1 MMSKR
6 AGIATAIL
14 GIAFA
19 IAIAFL
25 MHQEHGGPPHLDLAL
40 PGNEPATLYMPEA
53 VGETAMPITP
63 RPAKQRPPAVVLVH
77 GFAADRVA
85 MSTLARRLAQNGYAV
100 LAIDLHGH
108 GSNRNPFALGVAEDN
123 VMRGDIRAAV
133 DYLRNSQL
141 VDAARI
147 VVMGHSMGAGAA
159 LDYATQ
165 DPNIAG
171 AVMISGGF
179 ALWGNQR
186 PCNALFILA
195 ERDPVFIRDDSI
207 KIAGMLA
214 GAKPPEWGK
223 LYGNYADGNA
233 VELTEVPGVDHVQI
247 IYSAQAAQWI
257 IGWLDG
263 INGIQRNLPIDPR
276 DERRV
281 SNGIAAGL
289 FLLLLIAV
297 GRLTGGFAETWP
309 QRGTE
314 RAWHGL
320 VLLAVAL
327 LVAMP
332 LAGIAPMAAVLSM
345 PVANEVVS
353 WFLIAGLIMV
363 AVLWNQASIEGP
375 VRPARPQAT
384 LGAAALAFG
393 LIAAMVVP
401 LCVTQ
406 HRMAL
411 TPERLVT
418 TVLATLMLLPFF
430 YAFELIVRRG
440 SGWQPVMLGLVG
452 RAIIVGIAM
461 FAVRVNAMPIVLGL
475 LIGLFIIQFLL
486 YELFA
491 NPAYHA
497 SGNLALIAIVES
509 AWMAW
514 LLCAT
519 MPMMF
524 AL

>member
-6 AGIATAIL
+6 AGIATAVL
-14 GIAFA
+14 AIAFA

-25 MHQEHGGPPHLDLAL
+25 MRQEHGGPPHIDFEL
-40 PGNEPATLYMPEA
+40 PGNEPATLYMPKDP
-53 VGETAMPITP
+53 GDTPTPITP
-63 RPAKQRPPAVVLVH
+63 PRADQRPPAVVLVH

-108 GSNRNPFALGVAEDN
+108 GSNPNPFALGVAEDN
-123 VMRGDIRAAV
+123 VLRDDIRAAV
-133 DYLRNSQL
+133 DYLRDSQL
-141 VDAARI
+141 VDASRI

-171 AVMISGGF
+171 VVMISGGF
-179 ALWGNQR
+179 ALWGPHR
-186 PCNALFILA
+186 PRNALFILA
-195 ERDPVFIRDDSI
+195 ERDPAFIRNYSI
-207 KIAGMLA
+207 KIAGVLV
-214 GAKPPEWGK
+214 GVKPPEWGK
-223 LYGNYADGNA
+223 LYGNYADGTA
-233 VELTEVPGVDHVQI
+233 VELTEVPRVDHVQI
-247 IYSAQAAQWI
+247 IYSARAAQWI
-257 IGWLDG
+257 IGWLDS
-263 INGIQRNLPIDPR
+263 INGIRRNLPVDPR
-276 DERRV
+276 DQRRT

-309 QRGTE
+309 QRGTAQ
-314 RAWHGL
+314 AWHGL
-320 VLLAVAL
+320 VLLAAAL
-327 LVAMP
+327 LIAMP

-375 VRPARPQAT
+375 VGRARPRAT

-393 LIAAMVVP
+393 LIVAMVVP
-401 LCVTQ
+401 LSVTQ

-411 TPERLVT
+411 TPERLVM
-418 TVLATLMLLPFF
+418 TVLATLMMLPFF

-440 SGWQPVMLGLVG
+440 SGWQPVLLGLIG
-452 RAIIVGIAM
+452 RAIVVGIAVL
-461 FAVRVNAMPIVLGL
+461 AVRVNAMPMVLGL
-475 LIGLFIIQFLL
+475 LIGLFVIQFLL

-491 NPAYHA
+491 NSAYHA

-524 AL
+524 AF